1 MVLGITNYRNED
13 IKNVNL
19 QIIKIMK
26 KVKDL
31 HVFIFHDNIYEGGY
45 IKGIKVLTENKNMG
59 TLYGRI
65 EVIKNIPSEYDN
77 EFLVWLD
84 ADDEAQNIDKL
95 LRIINEYKDYDM
107 TSSTLWS
114 KCCWCKFVKIG
125 VYKKNNRK
133 NKINSRFKN
142 ENFKER

>member
-95 LRIINEYKDYDM
+95 LRIINEYKDYHE
-107 TSSTLWS
+107 
-114 KCCWCKFVKIG
+114 K
-125 VYKKNNRK
+125 
-133 NKINSRFKN
+133 
-142 ENFKER
+142 